1 MTASSDARDL
11 VGRVVIALDLGGTRV
26 RVARVG
32 ADWAVHDRRELP
44 TPVDDGPDA
53 IVAACIGQI
62 RAVLDQGRRRGR
74 PAPVAIGI
82 SAPGPI
88 DPRAGVILD
97 PPNLG
102 PGFRDIDLAPRVAA
116 AIGLPTVL
124 DRDTQAAALAES
136 IVGAA
141 KTTPDFV
148 YLTVSTG
155 IGGAIMSG
163 GRLLR
168 GPDGTAGE
176 LGHLVIDLDGPPC
189 GCGARGHLEAIA
201 SGTGMGRLAVAE
213 ARAGRSAW
221 MARRLEERKDG
232 RLTGRDVADAEEA
245 GDAAAAAIVNRARE
259 AFAAACVTIAD
270 VFDPDLIVVG
280 GGIADAQGD
289 RLLGPAQ
296 RAVSELAFRAPARRT
311 LVVSARLGDDVGLVG
326 AAALVA
332 EQMADGG
339 P

>member
-1 MTASSDARDL
+1 MTGPSAGPAE
-11 VGRVVIALDLGGTRV
+11 GAVVVALDLGGTRI
-26 RVARVG
+26 RVALVD
-32 ADWAVHDRRELP
+32 AAWTVHDRREVP
-44 TPVDDGPDA
+44 TPVDHGPDA
-53 IVAACIGQI
+53 IVGACIAMIGS
-62 RAVLDQGRRRGR
+62 VLDARTEAGRS
-74 PAPVAIGI
+74 AAVAIGI

-88 DPRAGVILD
+88 DPWAGIILD

-102 PGFRDIDLAPRVAA
+102 TGFRDIDLAPRVAA

-136 IVGAA
+136 LVGAA
-141 KTTPDFV
+141 TSTRDFV

-155 IGGAIMSG
+155 IGGAIMTD

-176 LGHLVIDLDGPPC
+176 LGHLVADVNGPLC
-189 GCGARGHLEAIA
+189 GCGARGHLEGIA

-221 MARRLEERKDG
+221 LTRRLEERGDG

-245 GDAAAAAIVNRARE
+245 GDVAATAIVARARA

-289 RLLGPAQ
+289 RLLEPAQ
-296 RAVSELAFRAPARRT
+296 RAVAELAFRAPARRT
-311 LVVSARLGDDVGLVG
+311 RVVAAGLGDDVGLVG

-332 EQMADGG
+332 ERAAAGAL
-339 P
+339 

>member
-1 MTASSDARDL
+1 MTAASAEPAL
-11 VGRVVIALDLGGTRV
+11 VGRVVVALDLGGTRV
-26 RVARVG
+26 RVARVDAG
-32 ADWAVHDRRELP
+32 WGVHDRSEVA

-53 IVAACIGQI
+53 IVAACIARI
-62 RAVLDQGRRRGR
+62 RSVLDTGERAGKS
-74 PAPVAIGI
+74 APVAIGI

-102 PGFRDIDLAPRVAA
+102 PAFRDIDLAARVAA

-124 DRDTQAAALAES
+124 DRDTQAAALAELL
-136 IVGAA
+136 VGAA
-141 KTTPDFV
+141 TSTRDFV

-155 IGGAIMSG
+155 IGGAIMTD

-176 LGHLVIDLDGPPC
+176 LGHLVIDLDGPRC
-189 GCGARGHLEAIA
+189 GCGARGHLEGIA

-213 ARAGRSAW
+213 AHAGRSAW
-221 MARRLEERKDG
+221 LAARLQERGDG
-232 RLTGRDVADAEEA
+232 RLTGRDVADAEAA
-245 GDAAAAAIVNRARE
+245 GDAAAAAIVSRARE

-270 VFDPDLIVVG
+270 IFDPDLIVVG

-289 RLLGPAQ
+289 RLLTPAQ
-296 RAVSELAFRAPARRT
+296 RAVTQLAFRAPARRT
-311 LVVSARLGDDVGLVG
+311 RVVAAGLADDVGLVG

-332 EQMADGG
+332 ERAVSGLT
-339 P
+339 